1 MMPVE
6 IKTISVT
13 TKERKEKL
21 IGIRIL
27 ARICLKGDI
36 GRYLTMMRDFPS
48 LDIDKEA
55 EALMTPEKRRIKT
68 RLIPETSSGK

>member
-1 MMPVE
+1 MKKEEKRTGSVMMPVE

-21 IGIRIL
+21 MGIRIL

-48 LDIDKEA
+48 LDIKK
-55 EALMTPEKRRIKT
+55 PRH
-68 RLIPETSSGK
+68 